1 MTMSKFPGYF
11 STTITLLVIFL
22 LVPGFSYAQYQE
34 NIPKPSGP
42 IDLSDTSNQ
51 IIFIVIPLVI
61 LILYL
66 VFRRRIRKVKKDK
79 RERMEG
85 EK

>member
-1 MTMSKFPGYF
+1 MVKFLNKNTRLSKFF
-11 STTITLLVIFL
+11 VAVIFL
-22 LVPGFSYAQYQE
+22 IPGMSYAQYQE

-42 IDLSDTSNQ
+42 VDLSETSNQ

-66 VFRRRIRKVKKDK
+66 IFRKRIKKIKEEKRKNT
-79 RERMEG
+79 
-85 EK
+85 